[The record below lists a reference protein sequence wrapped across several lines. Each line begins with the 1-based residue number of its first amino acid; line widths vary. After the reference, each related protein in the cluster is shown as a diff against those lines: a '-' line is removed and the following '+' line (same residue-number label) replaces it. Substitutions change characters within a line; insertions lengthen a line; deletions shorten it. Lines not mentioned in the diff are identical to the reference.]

1 MKLQLPKKVTF
12 TELFARDGLQN
23 ETSFMSTD
31 AKIYYINKASELG
44 FQCVEVTNF
53 AHPTY
58 MPQFRDAEEVLKR
71 IDRKPGVVYK
81 CYGMSDKAIERAVK
95 AKEEGYGPDVLA
107 FTFSMTESHSLRNA
121 GRTHA
126 EYWKQIPGWV
136 KILHSAGI
144 KADFAM
150 AGVFGCPIE
159 GRVPIERPLEFIEK
173 ALEMGVDSAT
183 PCDTTGEASPDRV
196 YEFYTRLRE
205 KFPKE
210 DVHVAHFHDSRGMS
224 MANYLTALTAGVT
237 HIETSLGQLGGQPA
251 YMLDGVPGIGTG
263 TNYCPSD
270 IVGNGST
277 EDALVM
283 LDEMGIETGID
294 IDGVLELGRVLE
306 WSLGRDLRPYTT
318 KTGRIPKGPTQW
330 NATPPFRPGWWAYP
344 QNPLTKATNQVD
356 EVFNDVEPI
365 KASDL
370 KQAN

>member
-1 MKLQLPKKVTF
+1 MKLQLPKKVNF

-159 GRVPIERPLEFIEK
+159 GCVPIERPLEFIER
-173 ALEMGVDSAT
+173 ALEMGLDSAT

-237 HIETSLGQLGGQPA
+237 HIETSIGQLGGQPA

-263 TNYCPSD
+263 LNYCPSD

-330 NATPPFRPGWWAYP
+330 KATPPFRQGWWAYP
-344 QNPLTKATNQVD
+344 QNPLT
-356 EVFNDVEPI
+356 
-365 KASDL
+365 
-370 KQAN
+370 